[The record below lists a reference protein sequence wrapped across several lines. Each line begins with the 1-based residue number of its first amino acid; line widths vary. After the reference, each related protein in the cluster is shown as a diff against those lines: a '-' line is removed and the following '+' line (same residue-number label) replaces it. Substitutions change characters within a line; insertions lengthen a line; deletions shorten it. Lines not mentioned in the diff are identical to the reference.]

1 MILSPRRTAAL
12 LSICLLVAAVA
23 QAQKTSLDDLCR
35 VHGIGREPDILEIK
49 KAYREA
55 LDAGISEDEL
65 LPFMEDI
72 LRHKLDC
79 VQMVRVLTVT
89 TKIRREGLPYFVV
102 FSKVREGVAKEAAPA
117 MVVMAAEAKL
127 ATLTESRN
135 VLISLQSFGYRV
147 LDFQN
152 AAVVVASYLEKGYTA
167 ADVVSQIRIKGVQGA
182 GYEALSGVLEKT
194 VEGKE
199 R

>member
-1 MILSPRRTAAL
+1 MILSPRRTAAF

-35 VHGIGREPDILEIK
+35 LHGIGRESDILDIK
-49 KAYREA
+49 RAYREA

-89 TKIRREGLPYFVV
+89 AKLRREGLPYFVV

-117 MVVMAAEAKL
+117 MVVMAAESKL

-135 VLISLQSFGYRV
+135 VLTSLQSFGYRV

-167 ADVVSQIRIKGVQGA
+167 SDIVSQIRIKGVQGA
-182 GYEALSGVLEKT
+182 GYEALSGVLEKP